1 MSRTNKTAAV
11 LNLIHGSVLSDDA
24 DIKKSSKKSADEED
38 KKHRVVKNPVVLEM
52 ESEFETEELD
62 EDKLFGLNGSIVNA
76 AYFLVNEKLGD
87 VVARFK
93 VCDCDKCLKEISD
106 RVLEELPP
114 MFVRM
119 DGEDGR
125 ERLGRLIEEKRPE
138 VLKALTKTVLA
149 HKSRQHK

>member
-24 DIKKSSKKSADEED
+24 DIKKSSKKSDEED
-38 KKHRVVKNPVVLEM
+38 RKHRVVKNPVVLEM

-62 EDKLFGLNGSIVNA
+62 EDKLLGLNGGIVNA
-76 AYFLVNEKLGD
+76 AYLLINEKLGD

-93 VCDCDKCLKEISD
+93 SCDCDKCLKEISD
-106 RVLEELPP
+106 KVLEELPP

-119 DGEDGR
+119 DGEDGK
-125 ERLGRLIEEKRPE
+125 ERLGRLMAEKRPE

-149 HKSRQHK
+149 CRAKQHK